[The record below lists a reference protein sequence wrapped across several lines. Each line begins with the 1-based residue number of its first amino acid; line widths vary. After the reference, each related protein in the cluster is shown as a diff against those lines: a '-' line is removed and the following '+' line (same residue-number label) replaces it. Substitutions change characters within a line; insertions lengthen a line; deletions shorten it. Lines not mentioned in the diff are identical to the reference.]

1 MRKSRELSYSS
12 GSDDFDNIP
21 SEGGDKGFC
30 CPRSWHNVCI
40 FLRGSGLRCGE
51 TTDPVLK
58 SAAAKPIK
66 AGLGNAGECSMK
78 LLDSGIRV
86 FTLAHGT
93 GVRWLKEELAS
104 LNVKTPLSDG
114 CFDELVRHADGAAWQ
129 AMDATSGSTSYLS
142 ELRQQLRMQ
151 ATLVHRWTY
160 TDEKM
165 PGEDSR
171 AQELVRIARKYAL
184 PRPWKLSDPV
194 AVESRRLRPSN
205 WKWATAIET
214 LETRSVA

>member
-1 MRKSRELSYSS
+1 MR
-12 GSDDFDNIP
+12 
-21 SEGGDKGFC
+21 
-30 CPRSWHNVCI
+30 
-40 FLRGSGLRCGE
+40 
-51 TTDPVLK
+51 
-58 SAAAKPIK
+58 
-66 AGLGNAGECSMK
+66 

-93 GVRWLKEELAS
+93 GIRWLKEELAS

-129 AMDATSGSTSYLS
+129 AMDGSASYLS
-142 ELRQQLRMQ
+142 ELRDQLRAQ
-151 ATLVHRWTY
+151 ATLVQRWTC

-165 PGEDSR
+165 PGEDMR
-171 AQELVRIARKYAL
+171 AEEFVRIARKYAL

-194 AVESRRLRPSN
+194 AVESRRLRPLN
-205 WKWATAIET
+205 WKWATAIEA